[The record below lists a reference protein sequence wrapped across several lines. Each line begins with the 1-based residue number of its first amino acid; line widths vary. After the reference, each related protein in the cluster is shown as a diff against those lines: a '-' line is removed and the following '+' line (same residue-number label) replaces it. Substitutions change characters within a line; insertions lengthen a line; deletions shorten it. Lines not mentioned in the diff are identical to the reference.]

1 MQLILASASPRRK
14 ALLALFRRPFLVRAA
29 DIDET
34 MDPEKAPF
42 DEVARVSREKALAV
56 PRESGDIVVAADTI
70 VVCEGK
76 ILGKP
81 HSEAEA
87 AAMLSLLSGRDH
99 QVMTGCT
106 VLRDGVCETVTEVTD
121 LHFRP
126 LSPREIDAY
135 VQSGE
140 PMDKAG
146 AYGIQGGAALF
157 CQRIEGD
164 YYNVMGLPVC
174 RLGQMLQKSRRN
186 GWRICY
192 EKFVYHPDKDHPGG
206 GGPADGGPC
215 HPQRH
220 HRRHRS
226 RSAHEGRPGPLPGGG
241 HRLDLHSGK
250 ILQLYVPL

>member
-14 ALLALFRRPFLVRAA
+14 ALLSLFGIPFTVRAA

-34 MDPEKAPF
+34 MDPEKPPF
-42 DEVARVSREKALAV
+42 DEVARVSRLKALAV
-56 PRESGDIVVAADTI
+56 SREEEDVVIAADTI
-70 VVCEGK
+70 VVCQGK
-76 ILGKP
+76 VLGKP

-87 AAMLSLLSGRDH
+87 ASMLRLLSGRDH

-106 VLRDGVCETVTEVTD
+106 ILFGDRAETFTEVTS

-126 LSPREIDAY
+126 LSEKEIQKY

-157 CQRIEGD
+157 CEKLEGD

-174 RLGQMLQKSRRN
+174 RL
-186 GWRICY
+186 Y
-192 EKFVYHPDKDHPGG
+192 ETLCRTAPEVMEDT
-206 GGPADGGPC
+206 
-215 HPQRH
+215 
-220 HRRHRS
+220 
-226 RSAHEGRPGPLPGGG
+226 L
-241 HRLDLHSGK
+241 
-250 ILQLYVPL
+250 

>member
-14 ALLALFRRPFLVRAA
+14 ALLSLLGIPFTVRAA

-34 MDPEKAPF
+34 MDPEKPPF
-42 DEVARVSREKALAV
+42 DEVARVSRLKALAV
-56 PRESGDIVVAADTI
+56 SRGEEDVVIAADTI
-70 VVCEGK
+70 VVCQGK
-76 ILGKP
+76 VLGKP

-87 AAMLSLLSGRDH
+87 ASMLRLLSGRDH

-106 VLRDGVCETVTEVTD
+106 ILFGDRAETFTEVTS

-126 LSPREIDAY
+126 LSEKEIQKY

-157 CQRIEGD
+157 CEKLEGD

-174 RLGQMLQKSRRN
+174 RL
-186 GWRICY
+186 Y
-192 EKFVYHPDKDHPGG
+192 ETLCRTAPEVMEDT
-206 GGPADGGPC
+206 
-215 HPQRH
+215 
-220 HRRHRS
+220 
-226 RSAHEGRPGPLPGGG
+226 L
-241 HRLDLHSGK
+241 
-250 ILQLYVPL
+250 